1 MVKKK
6 QTLAETDEREVE
18 EVNCFRDAFAGAR
31 KRIKVKTFQEPD
43 TGGCILTQ
51 IRREQ

>member
-31 KRIKVKTFQEPD
+31 KRI
-43 TGGCILTQ
+43 
-51 IRREQ
+51 